1 MSARHICAADFQN
14 GEDLKENLIGGGG
27 GSSLE
32 LENEQ

>member
-1 MSARHICAADFQN
+1 MSARHIYAADFQN

-27 GSSLE
+27 SLE